1 MIPTALAACPIP
13 NSDPATTG
21 SDGDGYTDADEI
33 ANGTDPCSAASV
45 PPDFNHNFISDLN
58 DPDDDSDGI
67 LDVDDQLFFDAQNG
81 AATPVPLSLEW
92 APSSPALGLVAS
104 SGFTGIQISS
114 NAATEPAS
122 GHALI
127 RGFIHAGDAGGHLTL
142 QTSGGT
148 AEGPVNTQVNALQL
162 GFDSSSA
169 FRIWSRIVQPFAGT
183 TPAVGHVGAI
193 FFGPNEDNYA
203 RLGIIGTATGAPAVQ
218 FAVEQGGTFVE
229 QGRIAFGGAIDNFD
243 LYLVGTA
250 SMHTITAYWDL
261 NTTGALHQLGSPIV
275 VPAWW
280 FSTNAGAAANMSL
293 AGLMVSH
300 GSAAPMAFGYEFFR
314 IDRNAA
320 PAGPPPPDPPS
331 NPSPANGA
339 TGVPTNTGLSWS
351 SPPAYSYS
359 VSFGTTNPPPAMATT
374 QTSSYQPPTPL
385 AAGTMYYWRVAVWS
399 ESGTTSG
406 PIWSFTT
413 AGAPPPPSPTDIVI
427 YASDL
432 PASALHGLWTS
443 ASDSTSPN
451 GVTLATADTGF
462 STVNAP
468 IASPTDYVD
477 ATFTAPAGTP
487 YALWLRLKATANSKY
502 NDSVWVQLSDA
513 SANGSNV
520 YPMNSTS
527 GLLVNLANDS
537 TGSSLNGWGWVNSAY
552 WLSQATTVT
561 FAAGGT
567 HTIRI
572 QVREDGVLLDQ
583 IVLSPTTYS
592 RAAPGPISN
601 DHTIVAKP

>member
-1 MIPTALAACPIP
+1 
-13 NSDPATTG
+13 
-21 SDGDGYTDADEI
+21 
-33 ANGTDPCSAASV
+33 
-45 PPDFNHNFISDLN
+45 
-58 DPDDDSDGI
+58 
-67 LDVDDQLFFDAQNG
+67 
-81 AATPVPLSLEW
+81 
-92 APSSPALGLVAS
+92 
-104 SGFTGIQISS
+104 
-114 NAATEPAS
+114 
-122 GHALI
+122 
-127 RGFIHAGDAGGHLTL
+127 
-142 QTSGGT
+142 
-148 AEGPVNTQVNALQL
+148 
-162 GFDSSSA
+162 
-169 FRIWSRIVQPFAGT
+169 
-183 TPAVGHVGAI
+183 
-193 FFGPNEDNYA
+193 
-203 RLGIIGTATGAPAVQ
+203 
-218 FAVEQGGTFVE
+218 
-229 QGRIAFGGAIDNFD
+229 
-243 LYLVGTA
+243 
-250 SMHTITAYWDL
+250 
-261 NTTGALHQLGSPIV
+261 
-275 VPAWW
+275 
-280 FSTNAGAAANMSL
+280 
-293 AGLMVSH
+293 
-300 GSAAPMAFGYEFFR
+300 
-314 IDRNAA
+314 
-320 PAGPPPPDPPS
+320 
-331 NPSPANGA
+331 
-339 TGVPTNTGLSWS
+339 
-351 SPPAYSYS
+351 
-359 VSFGTTNPPPAMATT
+359 MATT

-487 YALWLRLKATANSKY
+487 YALWLRLKAAANSKY
-502 NDSVWVQLSDA
+502 NDSVWVQFSDA
-513 SANGSNV
+513 SVNGSSV